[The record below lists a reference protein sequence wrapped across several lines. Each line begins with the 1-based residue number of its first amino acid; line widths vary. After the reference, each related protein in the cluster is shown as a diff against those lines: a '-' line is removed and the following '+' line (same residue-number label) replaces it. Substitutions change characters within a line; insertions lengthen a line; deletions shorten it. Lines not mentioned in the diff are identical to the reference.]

1 MSCPSFEIPMR
12 HHRLAQEQDVNRA
25 LLQTVGARLALGRSG
40 AAEIVAMEEE
50 TWTTFVDA

>member
-1 MSCPSFEIPMR
+1 MSCPSFEIPTR
-12 HHRLAQEQDVNRA
+12 HHRLAQGAGSA

>member
-1 MSCPSFEIPMR
+1 MSCPSFEIQR
-12 HHRLAQEQDVNRA
+12 AITDWRREQEVNRA

-40 AAEIVAMEEE
+40 ATEIVAMEEE